1 MFKIGYYT
9 WYHLTVENNVSR
21 EEEIKAAKALAEI
34 TGFISPE
41 KVEESYSPFDFIF
54 YDEMKWYDWEHDM
67 QTLAFLFPDI
77 VFCLWGEGEERDDN
91 WRCYFHGEDSEL
103 QQGTISYAP
112 RPDWSY

>member
-1 MFKIGYYT
+1 MSYYT

-21 EEEIKAAKALAEI
+21 EEEVKAAKALAEI

-41 KVEESYSPFDFIF
+41 RVEESYSPFDFIS
-54 YDEMKWYDWEHDM
+54 YDSMKWYDWESDM
-67 QTLAFLFPDI
+67 DELAHAFPDI

-91 WRCYFHGEDSEL
+91 WRCYFRGKDEEL
-103 QQGTISYAP
+103 QPGTISYAP